1 MKNSANKTGCTSS
14 DWLFVSRKKIDGIL
28 RMESYEQKDLDIS
41 PLFYL
46 FFPSFHDKKGMM

>member
-1 MKNSANKTGCTSS
+1 MNNSANKTGCTSS